1 MVPAM
6 YVDLAPD
13 RQSCIWTPS
22 MWLTLSHVVSMEVTL
37 VMKVMVMENKMEF
50 KLDMKPF
57 LTIIPLILTM
67 MKKEILQPIAPY
79 LIHGLSASTVIPD
92 DNDGD
97 CDENYHHY

>member
-37 VMKVMVMENKMEF
+37 MMMVVVMENR
-50 KLDMKPF
+50 MKF
-57 LTIIPLILTM
+57 TFGYEPLPGNNT
-67 MKKEILQPIAPY
+67 
-79 LIHGLSASTVIPD
+79 SDT
-92 DNDGD
+92 DNDDKGD
-97 CDENYHHY
+97 FMTNHP